1 MLKIASL
8 LLLSFIASVALAPG
22 RAEAAPQILGL
33 MSSNG
38 MPTPLHCR
46 DGLCT
51 GYFASFCLQE
61 AREAPVDG
69 QDYRVAPGGSLVL
82 NATLADGRQLRLP
95 AEGLAVIRVQE
106 SYLSVQISLPV
117 AKLEAL
123 GVPTR
128 STSLALEVGPETSI
142 LPVEQAGDPDP
153 QSPEEI
159 ALATGPL
166 RRLAARTL
174 DRSDEDSD
182 AARWVGLLINALP
195 PEDSAQPVALGALFR
210 HVVASVG
217 EARQASDGL
226 AEAAQIVQ
234 MCQTFPAS
242 SLAAGFCLADQQHG
256 LVSILNSEFWDEAGG
271 S

>member
-1 MLKIASL
+1 MLKIGSL
-8 LLLSFIASVALAPG
+8 LLLSFITSVALVPG

-33 MSSNG
+33 MASNG

-46 DGLCT
+46 DGLCS

-61 AREAPVDG
+61 AREAPADG
-69 QDYRVAPGGSLVL
+69 QSYRVAPGGNLVL
-82 NATLADGRQLRLP
+82 NATLADGRQLRLH

-106 SYLSVQISLPV
+106 GYLSVQIGLPA

-123 GVPTR
+123 DVPTG
-128 STSLALEVGPETSI
+128 SASLALEVGPETSI
-142 LPVEQAGDPDP
+142 LPVEQAADPDP

-174 DRSDEDSD
+174 DRSNEDTD

-195 PEDSAQPVALGALFR
+195 PEDSAEPVALDTLFR
-210 HVVASVG
+210 QVVAGAG
-217 EARQASDGL
+217 EPRRARDGL
-226 AEAAQIVQ
+226 PEAAQIVEL
-234 MCQTFPAS
+234 CRSF
-242 SLAAGFCLADQQHG
+242 LATSRAIGFCLADQQHG
-256 LVSILNSEFWDEAGG
+256 VVSILNSEYWDEAGG

>member
-33 MSSNG
+33 MASDG

-46 DGLCT
+46 DGLCS

-61 AREAPVDG
+61 AREAPADG
-69 QDYRVAPGGSLVL
+69 QDYRVAPGGNLML
-82 NATLADGRQLRLP
+82 NATLADGRRLQLR
-95 AEGLAVIRVQE
+95 AEGLATIRVKE
-106 SYLSVQISLPV
+106 GYLSVQIGLPA

-123 GVPTR
+123 GIPLKGA
-128 STSLALEVGPETSI
+128 SLALEVGPETSI

-153 QSPEEI
+153 QSPEEV
-159 ALATGPL
+159 AEATGPL
-166 RRLAARTL
+166 RRLAARIL
-174 DRSDEDSD
+174 DRSDEDTD

-195 PEDSAQPVALGALFR
+195 PVDSAKPVALGALFR
-210 HVVASVG
+210 QVVSTTSAP
-217 EARQASDGL
+217 RQASDGL
-226 AEAAQIVQ
+226 AEAVQIVQ
-234 MCQTFPAS
+234 TCQFLPAT
-242 SLAAGFCLADQQHG
+242 SLATGFCLTDQQHG
-256 LVSILNSEFWDEAGG
+256 LVSILNSEYWDEAGG